1 MCVYYN
7 QKIVKVVQ
15 LIGLYKRV
23 HSDFYN
29 LFMLRQHIAFALLL
43 HVFALAFL
51 ATKGMAAEVDISTT
65 SMLEADA
72 FEYAVI

>member
-1 MCVYYN
+1 
-7 QKIVKVVQ
+7 
-15 LIGLYKRV
+15 V

-51 ATKGMAAEVDISTT
+51 ATKGMAAEVDISKT

-72 FEYAVI
+72 FEDAVI